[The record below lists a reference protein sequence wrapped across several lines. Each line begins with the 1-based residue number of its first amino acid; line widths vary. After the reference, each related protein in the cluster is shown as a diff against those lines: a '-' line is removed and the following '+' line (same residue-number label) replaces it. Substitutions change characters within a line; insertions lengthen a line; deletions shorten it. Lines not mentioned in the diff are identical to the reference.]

1 MFTKILLCTDGSD
14 DSRNAAAA
22 AIEIALKFQSKV
34 TLISAFNP
42 APALAV
48 PVTGGP
54 GLVPYIDSA
63 VMQEISENFHA
74 AAERTVI
81 QMLDEKKVPY
91 TLSHGFGHP
100 VDVIVNAAHEEQTD
114 LIVMG
119 SRGMGDFKRFLLGS
133 ISDGVLHH
141 AHCAVLIVR

>member
-1 MFTKILLCTDGSD
+1 MFTKIMLCTDGSD
-14 DSRNAAAA
+14 DAQKAAKA
-22 AIEIALKFQSKV
+22 AIEIALKFQSEV

-54 GLVPYIDSA
+54 GLVPYLNAS
-63 VMQEISENFHA
+63 VVQEISEQFHA
-74 AAERTVI
+74 SADKLASE
-81 QMLDEKKVPY
+81 LLNKSKVPY
-91 TLSHGFGHP
+91 TLRQGFGHP
-100 VDVIVNAAHEEQTD
+100 VDVIVDAAKAEQSD
-114 LIVMG
+114 LIIMG